1 VESGVQQWRALWA
14 YRWWLLVFVVAA
26 AAATYVVSKR
36 ASPNYEANALVQIVP
51 GAQTQGNL
59 LTTDQNQ
66 SIANAYLQTAKTTPV
81 YAATAKRLGVSE
93 RTVAGDTD
101 VQTEQNVL
109 ILQLFG
115 DRGDAAGAARFANAY
130 AAAFS
135 TYVAKLQADD
145 TEARVGPLRNEITSL
160 TRQRDALAPTD
171 PQRGILLKQINA
183 DIDAV
188 TAARASSVDI
198 AKVLQ
203 PATAPGSPSSPK
215 PTRNAVLALL
225 AALILGIAAA
235 SAYVWIADRYR
246 SAEEAAADVGLPI
259 VGEIPR
265 APATDQVSIEAFRRL
280 RTAVLFGL
288 GDGGSRAGSSRAQRG
303 ATVLVAAD
311 ERGVGKTHMT
321 VNLGRSLATEG
332 WQVVVVDGDLR
343 RPTVHEQFGLRARP
357 GLAELLTDRTVHLA
371 GMAAQD
377 VPVPGGGTSEPGEL
391 KAVVGGTPVYDSTER
406 LSSRYMAE
414 VIELLQQDFDFIV
427 LDSAPLALVVDAVV
441 LSRYSQGVL
450 VVVDARRSKRRDVRR
465 AVTALRAADAPIL
478 GLVFNR
484 ARRGGSIYGY
494 SGEPPTTRVSDT
506 TEVAH

>member
-26 AAATYVVSKR
+26 TCATYLVSKG
-36 ASPNYEANALVQIVP
+36 ASPSYEASALVQIVP

-59 LTTDQNQ
+59 LTTDQSQ

-81 YAATAKRLGVSE
+81 YAATAKGLGVSE
-93 RTVAGDTD
+93 RTVADDTD

-109 ILQLFG
+109 ILQLYG

-135 TYVAKLQADD
+135 SYVAKLQADD
-145 TEARVGPLRNEITSL
+145 TEARVGPLRTEITTL
-160 TRQRDALAPTD
+160 TQQRGALAPTD
-171 PQRGILLKQINA
+171 PQRAILLKQINA

-215 PTRNAVLALL
+215 PTRNAVLAFLS
-225 AALILGIAAA
+225 ALILGIAAA

-259 VGEIPR
+259 LGEIPR
-265 APATDQVSIEAFRRL
+265 AAASDQASIEAFRRL

-288 GDGGSRAGSSRAQRG
+288 GDGGSRAGPGREQHGS
-303 ATVLVAAD
+303 TVLIAAD
-311 ERGVGKTHMT
+311 ERGVGKTHT
-321 VNLGRSLATEG
+321 SVNLGRSMAAEG
-332 WQVVVVDGDLR
+332 WRVVVVDGDLR
-343 RPTVHEQFGLRARP
+343 RPTVHEEFALRARP

-371 GMAAQD
+371 GTAARA
-377 VPVPGGGTSEPGEL
+377 VPFPGAGTSEHGEL
-391 KAVVGGTPVYDSTER
+391 RALVGGTPVHDSTER
-406 LSSRYMAE
+406 LSSRYMAQVVE
-414 VIELLQQDFDFIV
+414 SLQADFDFIV

-441 LSRYSQGVL
+441 LSRYSQGVV

-465 AVTALRAADAPIL
+465 AVTALRDADAPIL
-478 GLVFNR
+478 GIVFNR
-484 ARRGGSIYGY
+484 ARRAGAVYGY
-494 SGEPPTTRVSDT
+494 SDAVPPTPTPDT